1 MPKEIWKDIYEF
13 EEYGISNRGRVINHI
28 TDRIKTP
35 SVNQHGIPHVLFV
48 KDRIQYRRT
57 VALLVA
63 NAFLPRYREELD
75 NYPDHFDTPINLN
88 GDRLDNCVENLMW
101 RPRWFVVKYHQQM
114 KNGPRTNYPSRP
126 IMDEDT
132 EEIYSS
138 QWEAATKLGL
148 LEGDI
153 VVAVFNKEA
162 VFPGGYRF
170 CFVKNDLVDIN

>member
-1 MPKEIWKDIYEF
+1 MRKETWLNIYGF
-13 EEYGISNRGRVINHI
+13 ENYAVSDMGRIINTV
-28 TDRIKTP
+28 TDLIKTP
-35 SVNQHGIPHVLFV
+35 TMNQQGIPSVLFV
-48 KDRIQYRRT
+48 KDRIQHRRS
-57 VALLVA
+57 VAVLVA
-63 NAFLPRYREELD
+63 EAFLEPHM
-75 NYPDHFDTPINLN
+75 NKWFDTPTNIN
-88 GDRLDNCVENLMW
+88 GDRLDNCVDNLMW
-101 RPRWFVVKYHQQM
+101 RPRWFAVKYHQQM
-114 KNGPRTNYPSRP
+114 KNGPRTNYSSRP

-170 CFVKNDLVDIN
+170 CFVENDLVDIN